1 MRSTPTAGRRLTP
14 AEAEAL
20 WRRGHDGRDRRSRDR
35 LVLAY
40 APMVRYVAGR
50 KARELPSHYELEDLA
65 SCGLVALMEAVD
77 RFDPAKGATFEQ
89 YAWTR
94 VVGAIADELRRQDW
108 VSRSVRRFGRRVERA
123 RDEWIARNR
132 STPTET
138 DLAGALQMDVS
149 ELRTGLAD
157 VDRADLVSLSAPVRS
172 GSDDPTS
179 AELGDTI
186 GAQSGA
192 DEPERATLCS
202 ERAELFRCAIASLSE
217 RERSVLAFV
226 HVYELRGA
234 EIGRMLGVSESRVS
248 QILTGVR
255 RKLKDEVEAY
265 DSAPRSVAV

>member
-20 WRRGHDGRDRRSRDR
+20 WRRWHDGRNRRSRDR

-50 KARELPSHYELEDLA
+50 KARELPSHCELEDLA

-108 VSRSVRRFGRRVERA
+108 ASRSVRRFGRRVDGA
-123 RDEWIARNR
+123 RDEWIARNG
-132 STPTET
+132 SAPTET

-149 ELRTGLAD
+149 ELRKGLAD
-157 VDRADLVSLSAPVRS
+157 VDC
-172 GSDDPTS
+172 
-179 AELGDTI
+179 
-186 GAQSGA
+186 
-192 DEPERATLCS
+192 EPERA
-202 ERAELFRCAIASLSE
+202 RAQRARARPRVRAAGRRDRPHARRQRVARLPDPHRDP
-217 RERSVLAFV
+217 
-226 HVYELRGA
+226 A
-234 EIGRMLGVSESRVS
+234 EAEG
-248 QILTGVR
+248 
-255 RKLKDEVEAY
+255 
-265 DSAPRSVAV
+265 